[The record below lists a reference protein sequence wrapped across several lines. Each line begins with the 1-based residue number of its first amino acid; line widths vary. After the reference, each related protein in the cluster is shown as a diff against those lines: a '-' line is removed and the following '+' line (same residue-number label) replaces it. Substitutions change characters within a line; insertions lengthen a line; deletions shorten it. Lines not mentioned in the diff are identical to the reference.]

1 MTQTLRHNRKTA
13 YRLSGW
19 FLLLAVFF
27 AAAAFT
33 GCDPALFFARK
44 SHLADLVSD
53 MLRPNLS
60 YLPKI
65 LTPLFYTLQMSVCG
79 TILGSVLGLLTA
91 PFGTVSLRFPV
102 VLRRLVRFV
111 IQVLRSFPA
120 LVLALLATFLFG
132 LGTFA
137 GTFAITLYTF
147 AIMTK
152 LTYEDADA
160 ANTAAYLALR
170 SMGCAPFPAFIHAV
184 LPEILPSYLTNALY
198 LLETNVRQ
206 SSILGYVGAG
216 GIGLILNEK
225 ISWREFQKVG
235 AILLVLFL
243 TVCVIESISRYLSAL
258 IRREFLVQTV
268 SGAKRKRH
276 LTLLGTGILLVFF
289 VCLAAQTPPDFSHT
303 SPETLKSMIGGLLQ
317 ADWAF
322 FFSTKKDGLFYL
334 LFETVCISITGTGI
348 GALLAFPFAFFS
360 TRRFAPAPVC
370 AVFRL
375 LVIAIRS
382 IPFLI
387 YGLIFIRVS
396 GPGAFTGVLT
406 LAMCSIGLLTKRF
419 TECLDMLDPG
429 PYRALLAMGVSPLA
443 AIRHAVLPQIAPAFA
458 SAVLYRFDVNI
469 REASVLGL
477 VGAGSIGAPLIFAMN
492 KYNWSRAG
500 AILLGLIL
508 LVWIMDVVSGKLAEK

>member
-1 MTQTLRHNRKTA
+1 MSRPARKRLVSVLFFCLLFFTA
-13 YRLSGW
+13 AR
-19 FLLLAVFF
+19 
-27 AAAAFT
+27 FT
-33 GCDPALFFARK
+33 GCSPALFWARR
-44 SHLADLVSD
+44 SHLTDLLSA
-53 MLRPNLS
+53 MLPPEWGYAPR
-60 YLPKI
+60 I
-65 LTPLFYTLQMSVCG
+65 LAPLLATLQMSVTG
-79 TILGSVLGLLTA
+79 TALGAFFALLLA
-91 PFGTVSLRFPV
+91 PFCTEALHTPRSLRTL
-102 VLRRLVRFV
+102 LRLL

-477 VGAGSIGAPLIFAMN
+477 VAAGGIGAPLIFAMN

>member
-1 MTQTLRHNRKTA
+1 M
-13 YRLSGW
+13 
-19 FLLLAVFF
+19 
-27 AAAAFT
+27 
-33 GCDPALFFARK
+33 
-44 SHLADLVSD
+44 
-53 MLRPNLS
+53 
-60 YLPKI
+60 
-65 LTPLFYTLQMSVCG
+65 
-79 TILGSVLGLLTA
+79 
-91 PFGTVSLRFPV
+91 
-102 VLRRLVRFV
+102 
-111 IQVLRSFPA
+111 
-120 LVLALLATFLFG
+120 
-132 LGTFA
+132 
-137 GTFAITLYTF
+137 
-147 AIMTK
+147 
-152 LTYEDADA
+152 
-160 ANTAAYLALR
+160 
-170 SMGCAPFPAFIHAV
+170 
-184 LPEILPSYLTNALY
+184 
-198 LLETNVRQ
+198 
-206 SSILGYVGAG
+206 
-216 GIGLILNEK
+216 
-225 ISWREFQKVG
+225 
-235 AILLVLFL
+235 
-243 TVCVIESISRYLSAL
+243 
-258 IRREFLVQTV
+258 
-268 SGAKRKRH
+268 
-276 LTLLGTGILLVFF
+276 
-289 VCLAAQTPPDFSHT
+289 
-303 SPETLKSMIGGLLQ
+303 
-317 ADWAF
+317 
-322 FFSTKKDGLFYL
+322 
-334 LFETVCISITGTGI
+334 FETVCISITGTGI

-477 VGAGSIGAPLIFAMN
+477 VGAGGIGAPLIFAMN

>member
-1 MTQTLRHNRKTA
+1 MIQTLRHNKKKA

-19 FLLLAVFF
+19 LLLLAVFF

-44 SHLADLVSD
+44 NHLADLAAD
-53 MLRPNLS
+53 MLRPDLS

-79 TILGSVLGLLTA
+79 TILGSVLGLLAA
-91 PFGTVSLRFPV
+91 PFGTVSLQFPAV
-102 VLRRLVRFV
+102 FRRLVRFV

-160 ANTAAYLALR
+160 ANIAAYRALR
-170 SMGCAPFPAFIHAV
+170 AMGCAPFPAFVHAI
-184 LPEILPSYLTNALY
+184 LSEILPSYLTNALY

-243 TVCVIESISRYLSAL
+243 TVCVIESASHYLSAL
-258 IRREFLVQTV
+258 IRREFLTRSV
-268 SGAKRKRH
+268 SVSKRRQH
-276 LTLLGTGILLVFF
+276 LMLLGTGTFLLFCF
-289 VCLAAQTPPDFSHT
+289 CLAAQTPPDFSHT
-303 SPETLKSMIGGLLQ
+303 SPGTLKSMVSGLLQ

-334 LFETVCISITGTGI
+334 LFETVCISIVGTGI
-348 GALLAFPFAFFS
+348 GALLAVPFAFCG

-370 AVFRL
+370 ACFRL

-419 TECLDMLDPG
+419 SECLDMLDPG
-429 PYRALLAMGVSPLA
+429 PYRALTAMGVSPLA
-443 AIRHAVLPQIAPAFA
+443 AIRHAVLPLIAPAFG

-477 VGAGSIGAPLIFAMN
+477 VGAGGIGAPLIFAMN
-492 KYNWSRAG
+492 KYDWSKAG

-508 LVWIMDVVSGKLAEK
+508 LVWIVDVVSGKLAET

>member
-1 MTQTLRHNRKTA
+1 
-13 YRLSGW
+13 
-19 FLLLAVFF
+19 
-27 AAAAFT
+27 
-33 GCDPALFFARK
+33 
-44 SHLADLVSD
+44 
-53 MLRPNLS
+53 
-60 YLPKI
+60 
-65 LTPLFYTLQMSVCG
+65 
-79 TILGSVLGLLTA
+79 
-91 PFGTVSLRFPV
+91 
-102 VLRRLVRFV
+102 
-111 IQVLRSFPA
+111 
-120 LVLALLATFLFG
+120 
-132 LGTFA
+132 
-137 GTFAITLYTF
+137 
-147 AIMTK
+147 MTK
-152 LTYEDADA
+152 LTYEDTDA
-160 ANTAAYLALR
+160 ACTAAYRSLR
-170 SMGCAPFPAFIHAV
+170 SMGCASFPAFIHAV

-243 TVCVIESISRYLSAL
+243 TVCVIEAISRYLSAL
-258 IRREFLVQTV
+258 IRREFLTEIT
-268 SGAKRKRH
+268 SGPKRKQH
-276 LTLLGTGILLVFF
+276 LLLLGLGTLLIFC
-289 VCLAAQTPPDFSHT
+289 VCLALQTPPDFSHT
-303 SPETLKSMIGGLLQ
+303 SPGTLKSMASGLLQ
-317 ADWAF
+317 ADWTF

-334 LFETVCISITGTGI
+334 LFETVCISIVGTGI
-348 GALLAFPFAFFS
+348 GALLAVPFAFCG
-360 TRRFAPAPVC
+360 TRRFVPAPVC

-375 LVIAIRS
+375 LVITIRS

-429 PYRALLAMGVSPLA
+429 PYRALIAMGVSPLA
-443 AIRHAVLPQIAPAFA
+443 AIRHAVLPQIAPAFG

-477 VGAGSIGAPLIFAMN
+477 VGAGGIGAPLIFAMN
-492 KYNWSRAG
+492 KYDWSRAG

-508 LVWIMDVVSGKLAEK
+508 LVWMVDVVSGKLAQT